1 MFFTLTRIKLRH
13 HVRKLGIPALAAAS
27 LAVLPG
33 CANVPL
39 PDVVFD
45 DGPATATPEQVAS
58 KDPQAV
64 LTGARPV
71 RRADPRVDG
80 YPHLSTVP
88 PRPDEFSTPVERQA
102 LLDRLTADRG
112 EGESVAGSLRA
123 TDVPAPNAPVP
134 KGLPAVPD
142 APPPVPQAAPRVP

>member
-13 HVRKLGIPALAAAS
+13 HVRRLAAPAMALAALS
-27 LAVLPG
+27 VLPG

-45 DGPATATPEQVAS
+45 DGPATATPDQVAS
-58 KDPQAV
+58 KDPQAA
-64 LTGARPV
+64 LTGARPI
-71 RRADPRVDG
+71 RRADPGVDG
-80 YPHLSTVP
+80 YPNLSTVP
-88 PRPDEFSTPVERQA
+88 PRPNEFSTPVERQA

-112 EGESVAGSLRA
+112 EGEAVAGNLRA
-123 TDVPAPNAPVP
+123 TDVPAPKAPVTT
-134 KGLPAVPD
+134 GLPAVPD